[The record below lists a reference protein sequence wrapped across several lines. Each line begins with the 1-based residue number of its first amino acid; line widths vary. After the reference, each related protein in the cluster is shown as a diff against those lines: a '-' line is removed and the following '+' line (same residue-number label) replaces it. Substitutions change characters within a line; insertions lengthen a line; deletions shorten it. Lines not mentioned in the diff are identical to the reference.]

1 MGSLAQ
7 LPQKCGRDAN
17 SRPGPASDLWKQIL
31 QAGSSYPCFNKPP
44 DNSDAHSSLRARD
57 LKRYKLRVEPG
68 RINFKIE
75 DILLSRPQGPMVS
88 QRGCH
93 QQTLSPLHRRRGADA
108 GPLLPENETRGGGN
122 ERRGWKPPN
131 RPALAVSSFIP

>member
-1 MGSLAQ
+1 MSVHVSFTLYLKTKQCLISKAVLLKLGSLAQ
-7 LPQKCGRDAN
+7 LPQKCGRNAN
-17 SRPGPASDLWKQIL
+17 SRPGPASDLRKQIL

-68 RINFKIE
+68 RINFKVE
-75 DILLSRPQGPMVS
+75 DILLSRLQGPMAS
-88 QRGCH
+88 QRSCH

-108 GPLLPENETRGGGN
+108 GP
-122 ERRGWKPPN
+122 PP
-131 RPALAVSSFIP
+131 A